1 MQFIVLSSSRGTTFQ
16 AVIDRIADRTLTAKC
31 LGLVSDREDRGC
43 VAKAKA
49 AGIPVKIVEKKA
61 GESKEEYDRRIDQA
75 MRTLSGA
82 MENGKWKM
90 ENTIIAALGWM
101 SRLTPWFVST
111 WRNRIINV
119 HPSLLPKYP
128 GLHAIRDALMAKENQ
143 SGMTIHIIDE
153 GLDTG
158 PKLVQKSCSISEG
171 DTEETLKE
179 KIQMLEKEWYPKVLQ
194 MIETGEMTLPS

>member
-61 GESKEEYDRRIDQA
+61 GESREEYDRRIDQA
-75 MRTLSGA
+75 MRSLSH
-82 MENGKWKM
+82 GKWKM

-101 SRLTPWFVST
+101 SLLSPWFVRT

-119 HPSLLPKYP
+119 HPSLLPKFP
-128 GLHAIRDALMAKENQ
+128 LLMIPSKF
-143 SGMTIHIIDE
+143 
-153 GLDTG
+153 
-158 PKLVQKSCSISEG
+158 KS
-171 DTEETLKE
+171 ETLRS
-179 KIQMLEKEWYPKVLQ
+179 L
-194 MIETGEMTLPS
+194 S